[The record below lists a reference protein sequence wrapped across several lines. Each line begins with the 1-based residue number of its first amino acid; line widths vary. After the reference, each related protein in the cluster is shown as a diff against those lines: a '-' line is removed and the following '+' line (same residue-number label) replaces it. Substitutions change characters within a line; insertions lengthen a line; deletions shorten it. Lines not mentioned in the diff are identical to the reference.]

1 MCKTVYTNMIYVPT
15 KTSEKV
21 NVVVNGRT
29 VERTVYLVKGTRC
42 YSKRDSTT
50 HKTKYVP
57 IGKTKQVGG
66 YHHIENNAWQTSKK
80 QVKQHTSILNNIDI
94 TKIKAEEKEQQ
105 HKRQSN
111 VIQAYKASKEY
122 DDISKDYDEKKN
134 KQNAKNAQ
142 MMRSISKDYDE
153 QKNKQNAKNAQIAG
167 MNAQMMRSISK
178 DYDEQKN
185 KQNAA
190 QIAGM
195 NAQMMRSISKDYD
208 EQKNKQNA
216 KNAQIAGMN
225 AQMMRSISKDYDEQ
239 KNKQNAG
246 MKAQMNRHI

>member
-1 MCKTVYTNMIYVPT
+1 MIYVPT

-142 MMRSISKDYDE
+142 
-153 QKNKQNAKNAQIAG
+153 IAG

-190 QIAGM
+190 Q
-195 NAQMMRSISKDYD
+195 
-208 EQKNKQNA
+208 
-216 KNAQIAGMN
+216 
-225 AQMMRSISKDYDEQ
+225 
-239 KNKQNAG
+239 NAG